1 VSRPAS
7 EGSPPVSRS
16 GGEPGGTGDLL
27 LDVRDLRVRYGT
39 IEAVKGLTFSVAPGE
54 IVCLIGANG
63 AGKTTTMR
71 TLSGLLRPSSGEV
84 WYGGERIDHLHAH
97 DIVRAGLAQVP
108 EGRRVFPYMTVRE
121 NLDMGAYTRRDRS
134 AVAADLDKVYDLFP
148 ILRERA
154 RQAAGTLS
162 GGEQQML
169 AMGRALMARP
179 QLLLMDEPSMGL
191 APIVVQRIFAIV
203 REISADGTTILLVEQ
218 NAAAALRLADRG
230 YVLETGR
237 IVLADTA
244 SSLLA
249 DEQVRKTYLGEE

>member
-1 VSRPAS
+1 VTAAGAAAS
-7 EGSPPVSRS
+7 PDAG
-16 GGEPGGTGDLL
+16 LL

-71 TLSGLLRPSSGEV
+71 TLSGLLRPSGGEIR
-84 WYGGERIDHLHAH
+84 YQGERIDHVPAH
-97 DIVRAGLAQVP
+97 DIVRRGLAHVP
-108 EGRRVFPYMTVRE
+108 EGRRVFPFMTVRE
-121 NLDMGAYTRRDRS
+121 NLDMGAYTRRDHT
-134 AVAADLDKVYDLFP
+134 AVAADLERVYALFP
-148 ILRERA
+148 ILLERA

-169 AMGRALMARP
+169 ALGRALMARP
-179 QLLLMDEPSMGL
+179 HLLLLDEPSMGL
-191 APIVVQRIFAIV
+191 APIIVQRIFAII
-203 REISADGTTILLVEQ
+203 REISRDGTTILLVEQ

-237 IVLADTA
+237 IVLADEA
-244 SSLLA
+244 ASLLA
-249 DEQVRKTYLGEE
+249 NDQVRKTYLGEE